1 MVPIRVRGEGEFRE
15 LLTCSFVPGEA
26 EDNTGLGYGAGNGN
40 MKEKTEVREAGNENM
55 LRTYLSSKFQEQK
68 INIPVMMQSFQL
80 E

>member
-1 MVPIRVRGEGEFRE
+1 
-15 LLTCSFVPGEA
+15 
-26 EDNTGLGYGAGNGN
+26 

-80 E
+80 EWLNALFHQQIGKGIGDQAQKELIETIILKVK